1 MATQSLVNGVSNQA
15 CIPRCG
21 CDEDLR
27 TEMSSPTGLPRAGL
41 LGLPCARCKAYFA
54 ADLAACP
61 ICGCKEKVPLV
72 KM

>member
-1 MATQSLVNGVSNQA
+1 MATQSLMNEISSRA

-27 TEMSSPTGLPRAGL
+27 TELSGPTGRPRAVL
-41 LGLPCARCKAYFA
+41 LGLPCARCKAYFV
-54 ADLAACP
+54 ADLEACP

-72 KM
+72 PM